1 MNNKHPD
8 THKAKLA
15 IKIQKIGVGVKQKE
29 VTLHQKAIY
38 IILEGSAATNR
49 QITKASGFH
58 QKFAI

>member
-1 MNNKHPD
+1 MNHKQAH

-15 IKIQKIGVGVKQKE
+15 IKIQKIGVVVKQKE
-29 VTLHQKAIY
+29 VALHQKAIY

-49 QITKASGFH
+49 QITKASGFR

>member
-1 MNNKHPD
+1 MNNKHAD

-15 IKIQKIGVGVKQKE
+15 IKIQKIGVVGKQKE
-29 VTLHQKAIY
+29 VALHQKTIY

-49 QITKASGFH
+49 QITKASGFQ

>member
-1 MNNKHPD
+1 MNNKHAR

-15 IKIQKIGVGVKQKE
+15 IKIQNIGVVVKQKE
-29 VTLHQKAIY
+29 VALHQKAIY

-49 QITKASGFH
+49 QITKASGFQ